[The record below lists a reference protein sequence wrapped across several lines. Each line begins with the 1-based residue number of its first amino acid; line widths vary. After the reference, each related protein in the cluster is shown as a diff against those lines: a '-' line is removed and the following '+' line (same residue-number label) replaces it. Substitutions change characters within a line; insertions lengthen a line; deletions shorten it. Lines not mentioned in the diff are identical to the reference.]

1 MLSFGC
7 CKAGCCSPAASAFT
21 PLATC
26 PGIATYNL
34 STPRRLRRR
43 RRFFV
48 EAELRSSLEQIN
60 RNPFCERVCDSEHA
74 LRPPFQILERRHAL
88 VEIVERGTVDV
99 HVERLR
105 VIQPHFERESM
116 SFSENASRHGN
127 HFAKQR
133 FAFFE
138 TLWIRKGRHIVVGR
152 PEGSLI
158 FLAIQYLVYGSAI
171 QRDIY

>member
-1 MLSFGC
+1 M
-7 CKAGCCSPAASAFT
+7 
-21 PLATC
+21 
-26 PGIATYNL
+26 
-34 STPRRLRRR
+34 
-43 RRFFV
+43 

-127 HFAKQR
+127 QFAR
-133 FAFFE
+133 G
-138 TLWIRKGRHIVVGR
+138 I
-152 PEGSLI
+152 PP
-158 FLAIQYLVYGSAI
+158 
-171 QRDIY
+171 